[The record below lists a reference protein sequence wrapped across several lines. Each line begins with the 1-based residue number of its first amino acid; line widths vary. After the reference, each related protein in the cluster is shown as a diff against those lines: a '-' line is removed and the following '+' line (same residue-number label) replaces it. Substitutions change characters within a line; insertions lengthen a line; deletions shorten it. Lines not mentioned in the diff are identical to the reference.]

1 MQKVNKYKS
10 LHSSIESENVQLKSK
25 VKVLTKKIGEFN
37 SLRLNT
43 ETVQP
48 SISTFF
54 DESDYD
60 SALALATQS
69 VSVSQS
75 KPVSVSED
83 SENDLQLLLKEN
95 RSLTLKMDEL
105 NEINNKIQ
113 NDLAQVIISN
123 NAYIK
128 ENDLLRMQKD
138 DLSSEVKVLGSS
150 NLELTRLNSE
160 LSLELKIT
168 SGTILTPVKSNEED
182 LEGLK
187 KENEALREW
196 ACKSAEDKRAIG
208 EECERLKSQLK
219 TLTSPKKY
227 VVGSIYVNPQTER
240 KHKIIYFKEDL
251 DFIVGAGGR
260 EDFNIEL
267 EGEGVKVF
275 KWSFKILNSETIKFT
290 ITSSEKK
297 IFERKIDG
305 TSEGEID
312 VIGEEV
318 VLRWENDGWI
328 RPRRVRVEWF
338 VGEDVDV
345 GV

>member
-1 MQKVNKYKS
+1 MTRYA
-10 LHSSIESENVQLKSK
+10 H
-25 VKVLTKKIGEFN
+25 
-37 SLRLNT
+37 R
-43 ETVQP
+43 
-48 SISTFF
+48 
-54 DESDYD
+54 SDYD

-69 VSVSQS
+69 VSISQS

-208 EECERLKSQLK
+208 EECEVSEE
-219 TLTSPKKY
+219 
-227 VVGSIYVNPQTER
+227 SIYC
-240 KHKIIYFKEDL
+240 KI
-251 DFIVGAGGR
+251 
-260 EDFNIEL
+260 
-267 EGEGVKVF
+267 GV
-275 KWSFKILNSETIKFT
+275 TQ
-290 ITSSEKK
+290 
-297 IFERKIDG
+297 
-305 TSEGEID
+305 
-312 VIGEEV
+312 
-318 VLRWENDGWI
+318 
-328 RPRRVRVEWF
+328 
-338 VGEDVDV
+338 
-345 GV
+345 